1 MLAANDICGL
11 SDAGATYF
19 QMKQWWEI
27 GPIRDGLQ
35 HIEDTEGGFAIE
47 DQLGNLVLQAASH
60 RPNRTLAATFT
71 GLIALPNEFKIVG
84 KPEREIAVKDVFN
97 EVVGFIRQYETLT
110 DELVFERQDFI
121 QIDRGGS
128 VELFADFEGAA
139 VSDLDDPV
147 SGTDYNAYEN
157 MQGTGT
163 NWSFALDVVVEISQ
177 FNEIRVVVNYPV
189 VTGYPAELFFTMAR
203 QRLHPQALAACQGTR
218 RDDSSIEKYKIKTL
232 ELRDTWIQSQANM
245 ESTGRCDTGA
255 ASHT

>member
-1 MLAANDICGL
+1 MACNISKIQKAVLRLRTSLGISYCKLQA
-11 SDAGATYF
+11 
-19 QMKQWWEI
+19 I
-27 GPIRDGLQ
+27 GQVALWQPLLQGLQ
-35 HIEDTEGGFAIE
+35 RC
-47 DQLGNLVLQAASH
+47 LG
-60 RPNRTLAATFT
+60 
-71 GLIALPNEFKIVG
+71 EFKIVG

-97 EVVGFIRQYETLT
+97 EVVGFIRQYETLA

-157 MQGTGT
+157 MEGTGT
-163 NWSFALDVVVEISQ
+163 NWSFGLTVDVSISQ
-177 FNEIRVVVNYPV
+177 FNEIKVVVNYPV
-189 VTGYPAELFFTMAR
+189 VSGYPAELFFTMR
-203 QRLHPQALAACQGTR
+203 VQGSILRRLQPAKVAR

-245 ESTGRCDTGA
+245 EARADAILALLATPETRLKFSWYIGSLCRLHSA
-255 ASHT
+255 